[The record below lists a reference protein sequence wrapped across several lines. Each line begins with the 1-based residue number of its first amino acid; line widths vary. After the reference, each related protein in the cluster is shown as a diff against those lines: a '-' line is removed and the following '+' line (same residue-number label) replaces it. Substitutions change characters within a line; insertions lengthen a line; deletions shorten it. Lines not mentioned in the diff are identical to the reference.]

1 MVLRKVFQRFI
12 EKSPLSVMM
21 RGLLERLLNPE
32 RLDEWFARV
41 AEHQYTRELLFSS
54 VFDLMSQVVCGTQ
67 RSVHAAYQASEEEI
81 GVSITSVYNK
91 LNGLEATTSAE
102 LVRYAAGEAVP
113 LIELLGGARA
123 PQLAGLRI
131 KLLDGNC
138 IAASEHRIG
147 ELRSLAAG
155 ALPGKSLVVLD
166 PALRI
171 PIDVFPCEDGHAQE
185 RSLLGQVLP
194 TVAAAEVW
202 VADRNFCTR
211 DFLCGIAARGAFFII
226 RQHRNLP
233 FEPLTPMRRSGGRV
247 AKGQVFEQFIR
258 VTDGSGKE
266 WHFRRI
272 RVLLNQG
279 TRDGDK
285 EIDVLTHLP
294 REVASAKKIAELYR
308 GRWTIETAFQELT
321 EHLHSEINALGYP
334 PAALFGF
341 CVALVAYTVL
351 AVVKA
356 ALASVHGIE
365 TIEKKVSGYY
375 IADEISGTYRGMMI
389 AIPQGEWIVFRQLTQ
404 SQMVELLIF
413 LAGKV
418 KISAIRKHPRGPKKP
433 LPKRHSDPNTPHV
446 SIARLLAGQ
455 KIGRASP

>member
-1 MVLRKVFQRFI
+1 VFQRFI

-21 RGLLERLLNPE
+21 RGVLERVLNPE
-32 RLDEWFARV
+32 RLEEWFAQV

-54 VFDLMSQVVCGTQ
+54 VFDLMSQVVCGTH
-67 RSVHAAYQASEEEI
+67 RSVDAAYQASEEAI

-91 LNGLEATTSAE
+91 LNGLETTTPAD
-102 LVRYAAGEAVP
+102 LVRYAAGEAAP
-113 LIELLGGARA
+113 LIEQLGGARA
-123 PQLAGLRI
+123 PQLAGFRV

-138 IAASEHRIG
+138 ITASEHRIE
-147 ELRSLAAG
+147 ELRSLGAG

-194 TVAAAEVW
+194 TVGAEEVW

-211 DFLCGIAARGAFFII
+211 DFLCGIAAREAFFII

-233 FEPLTPMRRSGGRV
+233 FEPLTPMRRSVGRV
-247 AKGQVFEQFIR
+247 ATGQVFEQSLR
-258 VTDGSGKE
+258 VTEGSGKE

-272 RVLLNQG
+272 RVLLNQV

-308 GRWTIETAFQELT
+308 GRWTVETAFQELT
-321 EHLHSEINALGYP
+321 EHLPSEINALGYP

-356 ALASVHGIE
+356 ALASV
-365 TIEKKVSGYY
+365 VSAW
-375 IADEISGTYRGMMI
+375 IISPPVCQIM
-389 AIPQGEWIVFRQLTQ
+389 L
-404 SQMVELLIF
+404 
-413 LAGKV
+413 
-418 KISAIRKHPRGPKKP
+418 
-433 LPKRHSDPNTPHV
+433 
-446 SIARLLAGQ
+446 
-455 KIGRASP
+455 

>member
-247 AKGQVFEQFIR
+247 EGQVFEQFIR

-356 ALASVHGIE
+356 ALVSVHGIE